1 MTASTLPPKST
12 ESPVADAFLAA
23 LIRRD
28 FTAMTAC
35 LAPEV
40 RLHGLIPPG
49 PFDALGPAAT
59 IDRFRGWFGGPD
71 DFAVV
76 DAGHERRGDKLALHW
91 LVRMRPTHD
100 PGAARIAEQRAFLT
114 TAQDRITTIDLLCSG
129 WQPAG

>member
-1 MTASTLPPKST
+1 MTTSTAPRQT
-12 ESPVADAFLAA
+12 TGSPVADTFLAA

-40 RLHGLIPPG
+40 RLRGLIPPG
-49 PFDALGPAAT
+49 AFDALGSGPT
-59 IDRFRGWFGGPD
+59 MDRFRGWFGGPD
-71 DFAVV
+71 EFAVV

-91 LVRMRPTHD
+91 LVRMRPAHD
-100 PGAARIAEQRAFLT
+100 PGAARIAEQRVFLT
-114 TAQDRITTIDLLCSG
+114 TERDRITTIDLLCSG